1 MYDLLQLFGL
11 AQQLANVKAYNMS
24 MCCLCRLDLTA
35 DVESGSHD
43 SVGQHDESAR
53 QHSLSGICCKALHS
67 CFTLHSITKRQ
78 MTLFECDC

>member
-1 MYDLLQLFGL
+1 MYDLLQLFCI
-11 AQQLANVKAYNMS
+11 AQHFGNVKASDTS
-24 MCCLCRLDLTA
+24 MCRLDLTA

>member
-1 MYDLLQLFGL
+1 MYDLLQLSYL
-11 AQQLANVKAYNMS
+11 AQQLGNVKATNMS

-53 QHSLSGICCKALHS
+53 QHGLSGKCCKALHLVS
-67 CFTLHSITKRQ
+67 CCTALQSVK
-78 MTLFECDC
+78 